1 MSIRLTRGIVVLGA
15 SALWAACSSS
25 KNNADTTAAT
35 PAATDTTASA
45 AATTPPPAA
54 AMNDTTIL
62 GVLDE
67 ANAADSAGGALA
79 ATKGTNAQVKAFGR
93 RMERDHH
100 KLRAD
105 GQKLAK
111 QLKITPSTP
120 SGDTLQSSAQKFAD
134 SLNAQ
139 PKGPAWDAAYI
150 NHEVGVHQAVV
161 QMLQNFQGSAQAPQL
176 KTAITQAI
184 PLIQAH
190 LKEAQDIQSKLG
202 NTTAADSTKPKTP

>member
-25 KNNADTTAAT
+25 KNNADTTAAA
-35 PAATDTTASA
+35 PAADTTAA

-79 ATKGTNAQVKAFGR
+79 ATKGTNAQVKAFGK

-105 GQKLAK
+105 GQALAK
-111 QLKITPSTP
+111 KLKITPATP
-120 SGDTLQSSAQKFAD
+120 PGDTLQSSAQKFAD

-161 QMLQNFQGSAQAPQL
+161 QMLQNFQGAAQAPQL
-176 KTAITQAI
+176 KDAITKAI

>member
-25 KNNADTTAAT
+25 KNNADTTAAA
-35 PAATDTTASA
+35 PAADTTAA

-79 ATKGTNAQVKAFGR
+79 ATKGTNAQVKAFGK

-105 GQKLAK
+105 GQALAK
-111 QLKITPSTP
+111 QLKITPATP
-120 SGDTLQSSAQKFAD
+120 PGDTLQSSAQKFAD

-161 QMLQNFQGSAQAPQL
+161 QMLQNFQGTAQAPQL
-176 KTAITQAI
+176 KDAITKAI

-202 NTTAADSTKPKTP
+202 NKTAADSTKPKTP

>member
-15 SALWAACSSS
+15 CTLWAACS
-25 KNNADTTAAT
+25 KAGNNADTTAAAA
-35 PAATDTTASA
+35 PADTTAAS
-45 AATTPPPAA
+45 AATTPPPAT
-54 AMNDTTIL
+54 MTDTTIL

-79 ATKGTNAQVKAFGR
+79 ATKGTNAQVKSFGR

-105 GQKLAK
+105 GQALAK
-111 QLKITPSTP
+111 QLKITPATP
-120 SGDTLQSSAQKFAD
+120 SGDTLQTSAQKFAD

-139 PKGPAWDAAYI
+139 PKGPAWDAAYM
-150 NHEVGVHQAVV
+150 NHEVAVHQFV
-161 QMLQNFQGSAQAPQL
+161 LQTLQSFQGTAQAPQL
-176 KTAITQAI
+176 KDAITKAI

-190 LKEAQDIQSKLG
+190 LTEAQSIQGKLG
-202 NTTAADSTKPKTP
+202 KTSADSTKPAKAP

>member
-15 SALWAACSSS
+15 CTLWAACS
-25 KNNADTTAAT
+25 KAGNNADTTAAAAA
-35 PAATDTTASA
+35 PADTTAA
-45 AATTPPPAA
+45 TAATTPPPAQ
-54 AMNDTTIL
+54 MTDTTIL

-67 ANAADSAGGALA
+67 ANAADSSGGALA
-79 ATKGTNAQVKAFGR
+79 ATKGTNAQVKSFGH

-111 QLKITPSTP
+111 QLKITPATP
-120 SGDTLQSSAQKFAD
+120 SGDTLQTSAQKFAD

-150 NHEVGVHQAVV
+150 NHEVAAHQFV
-161 QMLQNFQGSAQAPQL
+161 LQTLQSFQGTAQAPQL
-176 KTAITQAI
+176 KDAITKAI

-190 LKEAQDIQSKLG
+190 LTEAQSIQSKLG
-202 NTTAADSTKPKTP
+202 NATTAGDSTKKP